1 MKYNINKIVVM
12 FACAFVIIFAS
23 THSCLAED
31 NAVQNASEVNPEI
44 ADTNLGDEVFAIEQT
59 AEEAPATAEA
69 PVVEEAEVVIEETP
83 AVSEPEVTEE
93 DVVISEDS
101 QNPSEVSENDVD
113 FLNEDVPDEVSD
125 NPSKTPEQPLVA
137 PQSDIVEPTAK
148 QMEAPK
154 ANTLLDVQ
162 PFPDNEDNLNA
173 LETDVNKAQIDSTAD
188 VDAVIPEIGEAK
200 SPFESF
206 GNAILARVDNDLFNQ
221 MSNIE
226 KQTTLLRLEL
236 RREELKTRVEALRN
250 ARIKAQQEED
260 ARIRAEEERAKDVE
274 NERQAKIIA
283 EQEKLK
289 EKEIELEKVRQAKVV
304 NDYMNEM
311 LLVNQQWVAKN
322 SELQRRV
329 HELEE
334 EMQKMSQEYHVKLS
348 DIRAEI
354 STLIPRAEKAVNVFK
369 RKMEALNGHIN
380 QLKSSMLE
388 REDEIKQL
396 SNPFANDAAPGKDAI
411 DMSRE
416 YAIVSITGTGDD
428 VIAKIMSNDGKTFSV
443 HVGSVLKNGEVVTSI
458 TDHYISFE
466 NEGIQSYLYT
476 GGTIMEY
483 EPVVTFNGSDRTP
496 AQTEKAIVK
505 GDSSNVLGGAE
516 IKTKI
521 PTVTRKNE
529 PPVLIKKPRKTNGNL
544 SFGSGTFVQ

>member
-1 MKYNINKIVVM
+1 MKHNINKIIVM
-12 FACAFVIIFAS
+12 FACAFVIVFAS
-23 THSCLAED
+23 NHSCLAEEVP
-31 NAVQNASEVNPEI
+31 AVQNAGEVNPE
-44 ADTNLGDEVFAIEQT
+44 TTDEILNDELFA
-59 AEEAPATAEA
+59 
-69 PVVEEAEVVIEETP
+69 VEEMP
-83 AVSEPEVTEE
+83 GVSEE
-93 DVVISEDS
+93 
-101 QNPSEVSENDVD
+101 EVSEEEIVVSNNNPESSEISGNDVD
-113 FLNEDVPDEVSD
+113 FLNTDSPDKVD
-125 NPSKTPEQPLVA
+125 TAPSEAHDQPLA
-137 PQSDIVEPTAK
+137 EQQSDVVEPAENHVET
-148 QMEAPK
+148 PK
-154 ANTLLDVQ
+154 ADPLLDVQ

-188 VDAVIPEIGEAK
+188 VDAVIPEIGGEK

-236 RREELKTRVEALRN
+236 RREELKTKVEALRN

-289 EKEIELEKVRQAKVV
+289 QREIELEKVRQAKVV

-311 LLVNQQWVAKN
+311 LLMNQEWVTKN
-322 SELQRRV
+322 SELQRKI
-329 HELEE
+329 HEQEE
-334 EMQKMSQEYHVKLS
+334 EMQKMAQDYREKLES
-348 DIRAEI
+348 IHAGI
-354 STLIPRAEKAVNVFK
+354 STLIPRAEKVVNIFK
-369 RKMEALNGHIN
+369 RKMEALNSHIN

-396 SNPFANDAAPGKDAI
+396 SNPFANGSAPSKDAI

-496 AQTEKAIVK
+496 AQTDKAIVK

-516 IKTKI
+516 IKTKA
-521 PTVTRKNE
+521 PSVVTRKNE